1 MVFRRAEM
9 RTRPPAVAGTFY
21 PAASAKLEKTV
32 ADLLAAV
39 PATGGREPAGIIVP
53 HAGYVYSAVTAAHAF
68 ARVAGLSGRWQ
79 RAVIIGPAH
88 YIRFSGVAAPA
99 VSGFA
104 TPLGELPV
112 DGAAIADLAAEG
124 LIAIDDRPHRSE
136 HAIEVE
142 LPFLQMALGRPPI
155 VPLLC
160 GATSARAVAAAIA
173 AVWRADTLL
182 VVSSDLSHYESY
194 AAACRNDA
202 RTAAA
207 IEAGR
212 GAAIGAADAC
222 GHVAIRGALIA
233 AAERGSP

>member
-1 MVFRRAEM
+1 M

-21 PAASAKLEKTV
+21 PAASAKLEKTG

-53 HAGYVYSAVTAAHAF
+53 HAGYVYSGATAAHAF
-68 ARVAGLSGRWQ
+68 ARVAGLSGWQ
-79 RAVIIGPAH
+79 R
-88 YIRFSGVAAPA
+88 
-99 VSGFA
+99 A

-112 DGAAIADLAAEG
+112 DVAAIADLAAEG

-155 VPLLC
+155 VPLLF
-160 GATSARAVAAAIA
+160 GATSARAVTAAIA

-194 AAACRNDA
+194 AAACRHDA

-212 GAAIGAADAC
+212 GAAIGAAMPA
-222 GHVAIRGALIA
+222 AISRSA
-233 AAERGSP
+233 AP